1 MTLPDFFLVGAP
13 KCGTTAMHAFLR
25 QHPEV
30 FLPEQKELHFFGSDL
45 ALPATLSPETH
56 AALFCDAG
64 GAHRVGETCIW
75 ALYSTEAARAIRAAQ
90 PQARIV
96 AMLRNPVEMMYGLH
110 SEFLYQAIEDIARFD
125 RALAAEPARHRGR
138 RLPCRGY
145 MPDAIYFYRAVAT
158 FSEQVERYL
167 AAFGP
172 DRVHVI
178 LYDDLKRDP
187 AGVYRELLMFL
198 DVDPS
203 FVPEFSIINP
213 NKRIKSVALQHALH
227 NPSCRSW
234 KILRRSS
241 REWVQRLILWATKW
255 NMSHEPRP
263 PMDPALRRRL
273 EAEFAPEIER
283 LGRLLGR
290 DLVALWLEKRG
301 VRPSPGHPAQP
312 SVPFWSR
319 AARTSIGWRA
329 STSARP

>member
-1 MTLPDFFLVGAP
+1 MTLPDFYLVGAP

-45 ALPATLSPETH
+45 ALAATMSPEKH
-56 AALFCDAG
+56 AALFHDTG
-64 GAHRVGETCIW
+64 GALRVGETCIW
-75 ALYSTEAARAIRAAQ
+75 ALYSTEAAREIQAAQ
-90 PQARIV
+90 PRARIV
-96 AMLRNPVEMMYGLH
+96 AMLRNPIEMMYAQH
-110 SEFLYQAIEDIARFD
+110 SEFLYQAIENIARFD
-125 RALAAEPARHRGR
+125 RALAAEPARRRGR
-138 RLPCRGY
+138 HLPCRGFL
-145 MPDAIYFYRAVAT
+145 PDSIYFYRAVAT
-158 FSEQVERYL
+158 FSEQVERYH

-178 LYDDLKRDP
+178 LHDDLKRDT
-187 AGVYRELLMFL
+187 ARVYRELLMFL

-203 FVPEFSIINP
+203 FVPEFTVINP

-227 NPSCRSW
+227 NPACRSW

-241 REWVQRLILWATKW
+241 REWVQRLIIWATKW
-255 NMSHEPRP
+255 NMSNEPRP

-290 DLVALWLEKRG
+290 DLTALWLA
-301 VRPSPGHPAQP
+301 PAA
-312 SVPFWSR
+312 SRR
-319 AARTSIGWRA
+319 AARTPA
-329 STSARP
+329 VA